1 MKKFLKEST
10 IHFLRIKKKLS
21 STFTCWQVVVMTV
34 TNVTLKALSMLTG
47 PAVRCA
53 NQIRKLSITVL
64 FSRVNSGPGKLG
76 YHRQH
81 GYR

>member
-1 MKKFLKEST
+1 MLNTSEKVHK
-10 IHFLRIKKKLS
+10 RINNSLLTYNQKNYLLLLHVGKLL
-21 STFTCWQVVVMTV
+21 VMTV
-34 TNVTLKALSMLTG
+34 TNVTLTD

-53 NQIRKLSITVL
+53 NQIRKLRITVL